1 MTHSGNFGN
10 IFGNGVFD
18 LWFQGLFVEKCLVED
33 EPGVDPLGIEPLG
46 VEVNLGVNLGN
57 DMKESAEDADDF
69 ADGDDMELELFD
81 RDVGLLQT
89 LVIGDKR
96 CLKSEIWNLFSNL
109 VDWKHFWNS
118 LSNLVNWLWPF
129 SAIICHMFVHFSQ
142 NWGSDGHFEV
152 LNWSEFWLVQKLWHK
167 TQIFPFLFF
176 WDLI

>member
-18 LWFQGLFVEKCLVED
+18 LWSQGLFVKKCLVED
-33 EPGVDPLGIEPLG
+33 EPGVDPLGVEPLG
-46 VEVNLGVNLGN
+46 VGVNLGVNLGN

-69 ADGDDMELELFD
+69 ADGDDMELELLD

-109 VDWKHFWNS
+109 VNWKHFLKFAVKSGNLEKYFNDKRCLKSKIWNS
-118 LSNLVNWLWPF
+118 LSNLVNCKCF
-129 SAIICHMFVHFSQ
+129 
-142 NWGSDGHFEV
+142 N
-152 LNWSEFWLVQKLWHK
+152 
-167 TQIFPFLFF
+167 
-176 WDLI
+176 

>member
-18 LWFQGLFVEKCLVED
+18 LWSQGLFVKKCLAED
-33 EPGVDPLGIEPLG
+33 EPGVDPLGVEPLG
-46 VEVNLGVNLGN
+46 VDPLGVEVGVNLGVNLGN

-96 CLKSEIWNLFSNL
+96 CLKSEIWN
-109 VDWKHFWNS
+109 S
-118 LSNLVNWLWPF
+118 LSNLVNCKYF
-129 SAIICHMFVHFSQ
+129 NKYS
-142 NWGSDGHFEV
+142 EV
-152 LNWSEFWLVQKLWHK
+152 SNKRGV
-167 TQIFPFLFF
+167 
-176 WDLI
+176 LIMCR

>member
-18 LWFQGLFVEKCLVED
+18 LWSQGLFVEKCLVED

-81 RDVGLLQT
+81 LDVGLLQT

-96 CLKSEIWNLFSNL
+96 CLKSGSGSKSGTAKGWWLTAESQSLCAESMSKLLFLEDL
-109 VDWKHFWNS
+109 VLRFKDKDEKKS
-118 LSNLVNWLWPF
+118 ITL
-129 SAIICHMFVHFSQ
+129 
-142 NWGSDGHFEV
+142 
-152 LNWSEFWLVQKLWHK
+152 
-167 TQIFPFLFF
+167 FLCI
-176 WDLI
+176 L

>member
-18 LWFQGLFVEKCLVED
+18 LWSQGLFVKKCLVED
-33 EPGVDPLGIEPLG
+33 EPEVDPLGVEPLG
-46 VEVNLGVNLGN
+46 VGVNLGVNLGN

-96 CLKSEIWNLFSNL
+96 CLKSEIWN
-109 VDWKHFWNS
+109 S
-118 LSNLVNWLWPF
+118 LSNLVNWKYFEKYEIAHLDPDLNLVLQKDGDWRQ
-129 SAIICHMFVHFSQ
+129 SHRACVQSQ
-142 NWGSDGHFEV
+142 CPSC
-152 LNWSEFWLVQKLWHK
+152 SFWR
-167 TQIFPFLFF
+167 I
-176 WDLI
+176 